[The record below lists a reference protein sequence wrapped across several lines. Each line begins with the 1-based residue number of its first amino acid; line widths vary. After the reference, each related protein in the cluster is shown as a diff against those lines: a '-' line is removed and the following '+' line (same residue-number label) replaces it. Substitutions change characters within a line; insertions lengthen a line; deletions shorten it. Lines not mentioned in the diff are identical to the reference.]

1 MQLGEAVHL
10 RHFEMLKLLLAQK
23 LHSLL
28 HSKYNCLAL
37 ENVLLKAIR
46 VKFDKGQAAPTPA
59 VLTQDRWELADAMAF
74 MAAAPVS
81 W

>member
-10 RHFEMLKLLLAQK
+10 RHFEMFKLLLAQK

-37 ENVLLKAIR
+37 
-46 VKFDKGQAAPTPA
+46 
-59 VLTQDRWELADAMAF
+59 
-74 MAAAPVS
+74 
-81 W
+81 